1 MIELLQTDAE
11 DQLEVK
17 FSGDVRQSDY
27 EQVLIPAVET
37 ALAEKD
43 RIRILAIFDADFSG
57 FDLGAAWA
65 DTRMGLSH
73 WRGFDRVAVA
83 TDVGW
88 IKIAMRA
95 FAPVAPCPVQ
105 AFSLAEAGQARRW
118 LRESLGSVH
127 LTDIGG
133 AAIQVQLLGQLDP
146 EVINA
151 AETRLAEHIS
161 ERGGFRLLLD
171 LRKFDGW
178 QGLSA
183 LGAHFNLVRTHAG
196 HADRIAVVG
205 DKTWQHMGQRVAKQ
219 VLNVEAR
226 FFEPAQFDAARM
238 WLTAD

>member
-1 MIELLQTDAE
+1 MIELLQTEAE

-37 ALAEKD
+37 ALAEND
-43 RIRILAIFDADFSG
+43 RIRLLAIFDTDFSG

-65 DTRMGLSH
+65 DTKMGLSH

-95 FAPVAPCPVQ
+95 IAPVAPCPVQ
-105 AFSLAEAGQARRW
+105 AFSLADADEARRW

-146 EVINA
+146 EAINA
-151 AETRLAEHIS
+151 AEARLSEHIRD
-161 ERGGFRLLLD
+161 RGGFRLLLD
-171 LRKFDGW
+171 LRNFDGW

-183 LGAHFNLVRTHAG
+183 LGAHFNLVRTHADD
-196 HADRIAVVG
+196 ADRIAVVG
-205 DKTWQHMGQRVAKQ
+205 DKTWQHMGQRVVKK

-226 FFEPAQFDAARM
+226 FFEPAQFDAARV
-238 WLTAD
+238 WLTAN